1 MWCWHMT
8 TQVKEQIIIDGQKY
22 PLLNAMSL
30 PEDDSII
37 QHKKGVIETSSNC
50 WRGYVGTWEIKADTL
65 YLIDF
70 SSGKYDVLVNL
81 PILADWISGTA
92 KVATGEVKD
101 SSSWDIETYETET
114 HLTFENGQKSIE
126 ENYKNGKL
134 NGEWLAWYDN
144 GKQKTRGNYL
154 DGKKD
159 GDWTHLWEDGCPL
172 ITLWKN
178 GENITY
184 KNDTPF

>member
-50 WRGYVGTWEIKADTL
+50 WRGYVGTWEIKDDTL
-65 YLIDF
+65 YLVDF

-92 KVATGEVKD
+92 KVATGEVKA
-101 SSSWDIETYETET
+101 SSSWDIETYETEM
-114 HLTFENGQKSIE
+114 HLTFENGLVI
-126 ENYKNGKL
+126 
-134 NGEWLAWYDN
+134 
-144 GKQKTRGNYL
+144 KT
-154 DGKKD
+154 
-159 GDWTHLWEDGCPL
+159 T
-172 ITLWKN
+172 
-178 GENITY
+178 NI
-184 KNDTPF
+184 KND